1 MVDPSQLV
9 EWVGSIRMA
18 TMVVMEVS
26 DSVVMV
32 ALHLVVVLE
41 VVVSTEVVGESL
53 IPAEEED
60 LPIAMVIAAPCLSI
74 QLLLFTVT
82 EKSPYHIHIIL
93 LSCLQLHLRLLQP

>member
-32 ALHLVVVLE
+32 VLHMVVVLE

-60 LPIAMVIAAPCLSI
+60 LPIATVTAVPCLSI
-74 QLLLFTVT
+74 QLLLLMGM
-82 EKSPYHIHIIL
+82 EE
-93 LSCLQLHLRLLQP
+93 

>member
-32 ALHLVVVLE
+32 VLHMVAVLE

-53 IPAEEED
+53 IPAAEED
-60 LPIAMVIAAPCLSI
+60 LPIAMVTAAPCLSI
-74 QLLLFTVT
+74 LLLLFTVT
-82 EKSPYHIHIIL
+82 EKSQYHILIIL
-93 LSCLQLHLRLLQP
+93 LTCLQRNLRLLQP